1 MIHSLAGGNIGK
13 EKFFDFAKVEI
24 LEGENLGKIFWYIAK
39 PGIKVSDEVL
49 VSLKGLTVKAKIL
62 RIDKNVSSYSS
73 PIPTKAAKEIIKK
86 V

>member
-13 EKFFDFAKVEI
+13 EKYYNFAKVEI
-24 LEGENLGKIFWYIAK
+24 MESESTGEKYWYISK
-39 PGIKVSDEVL
+39 LGINVNDEV
-49 VSLKGLTVKAKIL
+49 VVPLKGRIVKGKVL

-73 PIPTKAAKEIIKK
+73 PIPTKLAKEIIKK